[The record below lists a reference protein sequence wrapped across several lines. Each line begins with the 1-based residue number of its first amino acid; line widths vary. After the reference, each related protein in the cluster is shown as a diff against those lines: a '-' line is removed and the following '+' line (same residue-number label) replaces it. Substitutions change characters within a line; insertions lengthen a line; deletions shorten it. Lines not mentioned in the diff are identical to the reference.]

1 MTTLTYPRTRKPCL
15 SARSE
20 TVKSLSRD
28 SAIVQLVLA
37 LLNASVAAANMAIS
51 SVGGGAP
58 ECILLE
64 SNNEMRLSSPRAL
77 GTRTG

>member
-1 MTTLTYPRTRKPCL
+1 MQRSLT
-15 SARSE
+15 
-20 TVKSLSRD
+20 RD

-37 LLNASVAAANMAIS
+37 LLNASVAAAKMAIS
-51 SVGGGAP
+51 SVGGGAL